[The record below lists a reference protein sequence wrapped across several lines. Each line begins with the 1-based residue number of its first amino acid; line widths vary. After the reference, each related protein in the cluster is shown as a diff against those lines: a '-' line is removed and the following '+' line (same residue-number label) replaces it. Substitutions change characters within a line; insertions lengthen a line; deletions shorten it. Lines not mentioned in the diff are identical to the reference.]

1 MHLNKK
7 TTIGTKINSYSK
19 LIISCAIVTACAASS
34 ASAMLSHAFP
44 ESYMRSARLLTVF
57 AHHFRP
63 KNHPQQI
70 ILRNY
75 YVEKELNK
83 EEKQRIVI
91 KTLTA
96 RMTRHQM
103 DEILTELATRRVDSN
118 TINLVNELYDEN
130 NRLQNTAPIIH
141 QESTYPISTTGC

>member
-34 ASAMLSHAFP
+34 ASAMLSHALK
-44 ESYMRSARLLTVF
+44 ESCMRSKRLST
-57 AHHFRP
+57 AI
-63 KNHPQQI
+63 PQQI

-75 YVEKELNK
+75 YVEKELSK

-141 QESTYPISTTGC
+141 QESTYPISMTGC